1 METEI
6 VPLPKNYPEAL
17 AAWQLQVLINH
28 SLQAEFQH
36 LRDTVQGLQTQL
48 DWFRRQLFGPKSE
61 RRIPPPPAEQ
71 LCLGQDFVARNE
83 APVSLR
89 TVAAHTRVA
98 PKRPEDRAESLP
110 FFDESRVPV
119 ETITLPALETE
130 GLDPSLYEIIDTKV
144 SYRLAQQPAS
154 YLVLKYERPVVK
166 LLDSGKIA
174 QAPAPLSV
182 LEGSRADVSLLA
194 GILLDKFLYH
204 MPLYRQHQ
212 RMVAQGLRVS
222 RSWLTD
228 LVQRSIFLL
237 APIYAAQ
244 LESIRQSRVLTM
256 DETPIKAGL
265 SGKGK
270 MHQGYFWPVLGENQE
285 ICFPYAATRGTVH
298 IEEVLGKL
306 QPGTVLLSDGYAA
319 YARFQKENE
328 GLIAAQC
335 WSHSRREFV
344 KAEAHEPERVTEA
357 LRQIREFY
365 RIEEE
370 IREKQLTGQAKR
382 EYRRMHTLPQITE
395 FFRWVEQ
402 QLLDTALLPSSPFTK
417 ALAYVHSRKGPLQV
431 FLEDPD
437 VPIDTDHIERQI
449 RPIPLGR
456 KNWLFCWT
464 ELGAEYL
471 GIVQSLI
478 STCRLQGVDPYDYL
492 VDVLKRVGTHPAKD
506 VAQLTPRLWK
516 EHFAANPLR
525 SDLYRIH
532 SHY

>member
-1 METEI
+1 METETSS
-6 VPLPKNYPEAL
+6 LPRNYPEAL
-17 AAWQLQVLINH
+17 AAWQLQVLLNQ
-28 SLQAEFQH
+28 SLREEFQAQI
-36 LRDTVQGLQTQL
+36 QGLQAQL

-61 RRIPPPPAEQ
+61 RRLPPPPIEQ
-71 LCLGQDFVARNE
+71 LSLGEIFE
-83 APVSLR
+83 AQEKQPVPTR
-89 TVAAHTRVA
+89 TVAAHTRTVA
-98 PKRPEDRAESLP
+98 KRPEEKAESLP
-110 FFDESRVPV
+110 FFDESRLPV
-119 ETITLPALETE
+119 ETIVLPAPETQ
-130 GLDPSLYEIIDTKV
+130 GLDPSAYEIIDTKI
-144 SYRLAQQPAS
+144 SYRLAQEPAS
-154 YLVLKYERPVVK
+154 YVVLKYERPVVK
-166 LLDSGKIA
+166 LRDSGKIT
-174 QAPAPLSV
+174 QAPAPAAV
-182 LEGSRADVSLLA
+182 LEGGRADVSLLA
-194 GILLDKFLYH
+194 GILIDKFLYH
-204 MPLYRQHQ
+204 LPLYRQHQ
-212 RMVAQGLRVS
+212 RMTQQGLRVS

-244 LESIRQSRVLTM
+244 FESIRQSRVLTM

-270 MHQGYFWPVLGENQE
+270 MHRGYFWPVFGDAQE

-298 IEEVLGKL
+298 IEELLGKL
-306 QPGTVLLSDGYAA
+306 PPGTVLLSDGYAA

-328 GLIAAQC
+328 GLVHAQC
-335 WSHSRREFV
+335 WAHSRREFV
-344 KAEAHEPERVTEA
+344 KAEAHEPERVAEA

-370 IREKQLTGQAKR
+370 IQEKQLTGQAKR
-382 EYRRMHTLPQITE
+382 EYRRRHTLPLVTA
-395 FFRWVEQ
+395 FFHWVEQ
-402 QLLDTALLPSSPFTK
+402 QLQDIALLPSNLFTK

-437 VPIDTDHIERQI
+437 VPIDSNHIERQI

-471 GIVQSLI
+471 GIIQSLL

-492 VDVLKRVGTHPAKD
+492 VDVLQRVATHPAKD

-525 SDLYRIH
+525 SPLYHVRKPA
-532 SHY
+532 